1 METMNGDH
9 RFCQSFDQFL
19 VYDEVARVWRERSS
33 MARAF
38 LVAFA
43 FGFSRD
49 YRQWH
54 TQRAPFTVVS
64 LNRTNVTGQKTPF
77 PCEVSE
83 VGVKIE
89 KTW

>member
-1 METMNGDH
+1 
-9 RFCQSFDQFL
+9 
-19 VYDEVARVWRERSS
+19 

-38 LVAFA
+38 FVAFA
-43 FGFSRD
+43 FGFPRD

-54 TQRAPFTVVS
+54 TQRAPSKVVS